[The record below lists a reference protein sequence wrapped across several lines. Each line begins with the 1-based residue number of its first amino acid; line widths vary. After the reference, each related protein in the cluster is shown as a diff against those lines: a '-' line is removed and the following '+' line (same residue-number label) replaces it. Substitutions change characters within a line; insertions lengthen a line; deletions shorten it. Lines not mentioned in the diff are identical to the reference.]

1 MQLTQYCLKCGHKM
15 ELDFGRRKKR
25 NTCKGCGLRFR
36 YWETGDGQL
45 HYDYDPKEFDSKEV
59 PLHGAIRC

>member
-1 MQLTQYCLKCGHKM
+1 M

-59 PLHGAIRC
+59 PLHGTIRC